1 MITLLILAALI
12 GWALERNHR
21 RQIWPST
28 PGIARNVVP
37 DRDLERVVADVRA
50 RDQFMNSW

>member
-12 GWALERNHR
+12 GLALELNHR

-28 PGIARNVVP
+28 PGIARNAVP
-37 DRDLERVVADVRA
+37 DRDLERMVADVRA

>member
-1 MITLLILAALI
+1 MIALLVLAAVV

-28 PGIARNVVP
+28 PGIARNAVP
-37 DRDLERVVADVRA
+37 DRDLERVVSDLRA
-50 RDQFMNSW
+50 LG